1 MFISTQLALLLEYC
15 IMEDEVQEERDL
27 LFTRAGIYDKKLTQ
41 MLSHQ
46 LLGQFIQALR
56 KKQCV
61 FEMSTVHDRRQSVDT
76 N

>member
-56 KKQCV
+56 KKYC
-61 FEMSTVHDRRQSVDT
+61 F
-76 N
+76 

>member
-56 KKQCV
+56 KKYCV